1 MLSSQSLI
9 LLIALASAAMLSWNN
24 WRAREHA
31 ERLARETCKR
41 IGLQF
46 LDDSVG
52 MKNWRIVRDAD
63 PRTGLRKWAIRRVFQ
78 FEFSRQGSDRWP
90 AELTLLSGRLLGV
103 EFNLVSNTPAG
114 TPPVVTRQDQAR
126 ETDANSTH
134 DSAKV
139 IPFKKPPQT

>member
-1 MLSSQSLI
+1 MLSFQSLI

-31 ERLARETCKR
+31 ERLARDTCKR
-41 IGLQF
+41 MGLQF

-63 PRTGLRKWAIRRVFQ
+63 PRSGLRTWAIRRVFQ
-78 FEFSRQGSDRWP
+78 FEFSRQGADRWP

-103 EFNLVSNTPAG
+103 EFNLISDAPAT
-114 TPPVVTRQDQAR
+114 TPPVVPRQDA
-126 ETDANSTH
+126 APHH

-139 IPFKKPPQT
+139 IPFKKPPQP

>member
-1 MLSSQSLI
+1 MLSFQSLI

-41 IGLQF
+41 MGLQF

-63 PRTGLRKWAIRRVFQ
+63 PRTGLRTWAIRRVFQ

-103 EFNLVSNTPAG
+103 EFNLMSDTPAT
-114 TPPVVTRQDQAR
+114 TPPVVPRQDSAPQ
-126 ETDANSTH
+126 H

-139 IPFKKPPQT
+139 IPFKKPPQP

>member
-1 MLSSQSLI
+1 MLSFQSLV
-9 LLIALASAAMLSWNN
+9 LLIALASAAMLAWNN

-41 IGLQF
+41 MGLQF
-46 LDDSVG
+46 LDESVG

-90 AELTLLSGRLLGV
+90 AELILLSGRLLGV
-103 EFNLVSNTPAG
+103 EFNLISDAPAT
-114 TPPVVTRQDQAR
+114 TPPVVPRHDT
-126 ETDANSTH
+126 TSHHVN

-139 IPFKKPPQT
+139 IPFKKPPQP

>member
-1 MLSSQSLI
+1 MLSFQSLV

-31 ERLARETCKR
+31 ERLARDTCKR
-41 IGLQF
+41 MGLQF

-52 MKNWRIVRDAD
+52 MKKWRIVRDAD

-78 FEFSRQGSDRWP
+78 FEFSRQGADRWP

-103 EFNLVSNTPAG
+103 EFNLISDNPAT
-114 TPPVVTRQDQAR
+114 TPPVVPRKDTA
-126 ETDANSTH
+126 SHH

-139 IPFKKPPQT
+139 IPFKKPPQP